1 MKTSQTI
8 EKISPDVIK
17 AHAEMKEVKKNAEN
31 PFTKSEYADLEAVL
45 KVIRPI
51 LAKNKLALIQ
61 FPSFE
66 GENVGVVSRLLH
78 ESGEWFEETTSVGK
92 LIADPQKVGS
102 AITYLRRYSAMAIC
116 GIAPE
121 DDDASQSEFAKK
133 NKKKTGLPGGAQSEK
148 SMEAVVRG
156 MPIKIT
162 AKFQRLKISD
172 WTERYRLYKSC
183 GGDVEK
189 LSSLLDKKMQEEG

>member
-1 MKTSQTI
+1 MSLGNG
-8 EKISPDVIK
+8 S
-17 AHAEMKEVKKNAEN
+17 
-31 PFTKSEYADLEAVL
+31 
-45 KVIRPI
+45 
-51 LAKNKLALIQ
+51 
-61 FPSFE
+61 
-66 GENVGVVSRLLH
+66 
-78 ESGEWFEETTSVGK
+78 EETTSVGK

-102 AITYLRRYSAMAIC
+102 AITHLRRYSAMAIC

-162 AKFQRLKISD
+162 AKFQRLKITD